1 MITYTPNPKD
11 KEAAQAEFRALSQA
25 QDLMDAQGGGIA
37 PSRLWG
43 YAQGNLQGDVNDV
56 ERALD
61 QNPAM
66 RKVYRNM
73 LRGAAMFVLPE
84 AMAAADA
91 DTLPERTGQGCK
103 LSLKPSRAEE
113 SQLYLIVE
121 LADTSKTPKALVVS
135 SEDDRTHQMNLPP
148 SRDGIIQVI
157 VEKNSDIVR
166 LLKDPKSEAYLR

>member
-1 MITYTPNPKD
+1 MITYTPTPKD
-11 KEAAQAEFRALSQA
+11 KEAAQSEFRALDQA
-25 QDLMDAQGGGIA
+25 DALMQAHGGGVS
-37 PSRLWG
+37 PSRLWA
-43 YAQGNLQGDVNDV
+43 YAQGDLVDGCDDV

-66 RKVYRNM
+66 RKAYRDM
-73 LRGAAMFVLPE
+73 VRGAALFTFPE
-84 AMAAADA
+84 AMAAADG
-91 DTLPERTGQGCK
+91 DTLPERSGQGCK

-121 LADTSKTPKALVVS
+121 LKDTSKTPKALVVS
-135 SEDDRTHQMNLPP
+135 GEDDHTHQMPLPP

-166 LLKDPKSEAYLR
+166 ALKDPKSEAYLR